1 MALADFPQA
10 LDERN
15 ILRQP
20 RLLELNVATSPVA
33 VRQTRRALPRHRSG
47 HFPFLLQLHHRAP
60 AFFQILRWPVD
71 LVEVDYIDIQPAQT
85 VFAFAADRSRR

>member
-47 HFPFLLQLHHRAP
+47 QQAGGHGRIDNHAKSYRSAVRQNLLLN
-60 AFFQILRWPVD
+60 
-71 LVEVDYIDIQPAQT
+71 
-85 VFAFAADRSRR
+85 FATN